1 MLVLTIIG
9 VLVGLILLAM
19 FVTRMNEYTQKK
31 YRYEIFNWY
40 NLAAAGLGYGLIF
53 FGRRWYIKEAAIADG
68 DIVNGIVLIVLGV
81 FTIAFVI
88 LNNIQNTSLKFGLL
102 FSVVQ
107 LALYIP
113 ASVVAFYGLLI
124 TAAFFAQ
131 TKPVYS
137 INGR

>member
-1 MLVLTIIG
+1 MLVLKIIG
-9 VLVGLILLAM
+9 VLVGLFLLAV
-19 FVTRMNEYTQKK
+19 FVSGMNDYTQKK

-40 NLAAAGLGYGLIF
+40 NLAAAGFGYGFML
-53 FGRRWYIKEAAIADG
+53 FGRNWYLEAVNKSG
-68 DIVNGIVLIVLGV
+68 DILNGIILISIGV
-81 FTIAFVI
+81 IIIGLVVF
-88 LNNIQNTSLKFGLL
+88 NNVQKTSLKFGLL

-113 ASVVAFYGLLI
+113 ASVIAFYGLLAA
-124 TAAFFAQ
+124 AAFFAQ